1 MEIQINIRDLYSKE
15 ENQKEKRLINLQRE
29 LIDTKEELQKQKLL
43 NANANTNTNIFKKNY
58 NEQNLNKSHS
68 NKNLQDIK
76 TKSDINTF
84 TYNYNNQ
91 ITMKNDEIE
100 KQPNPNI
107 NIKQTPS
114 NPNKKYDGGYNDT
127 NYEELEKEIQDSR
140 YVKDV
145 KDNNNNF
152 GDSLRS
158 QDNFDSKNNFYKSN
172 NCLLSEKYG
181 KNDKNRNLSKPHRE
195 NPSKYL

>member
-1 MEIQINIRDLYSKE
+1 MRDLYSKE

-29 LIDTKEELQKQKLL
+29 LIDTKEELQKQKL
-43 NANANTNTNIFKKNY
+43 ANAANASTNIFKTNY
-58 NEQNLNKSHS
+58 NEKDLNKPHSVS

-76 TKSDINTF
+76 AKSDINTF

-107 NIKQTPS
+107 TSIKQTPS
-114 NPNKKYDGGYNDT
+114 NLNNINKQYDGGYNET
-127 NYEELEKEIQDSR
+127 KYEELEKEIQDSR
-140 YVKDV
+140 YGYVKDV

-181 KNDKNRNLSKPHRE
+181 KNDKNINNLIKPHRE
-195 NPSKYL
+195 NPSK